1 MEGYVYILEVKDIA
15 LPVCKIGMTERNPRQ
30 RCAEIN
36 SGSTGDFIW
45 EVAHSFYVND
55 CRKFESIIHSK
66 LAPLRQKRREF
77 FNIGPDAGYTAVV
90 SILDSIDDIHVLDQ
104 PESVS
109 GSGEDPKTIRRVRA
123 SREFKKIDSE
133 YADLLQLFTSIL
145 NVKGRPFGQLNN
157 PRFGISDGNRGVQ
170 WNLVVSPHTDE
181 VWIGVNLEGSE
192 STGRWLIAD
201 FLISRPDI
209 ETLIRRVA
217 KPDEIFLS
225 FYRDAWQGAARLA
238 IREQYIGEKKFAL
251 AELND
256 EKWQSI
262 VDGALGC
269 LDESRDF
276 RGRKRNQTVTLESDG
291 RILERDVSPH
301 LVVQKKLR
309 LVGDKESN
317 INTVISELQPVY
329 DWVTSACKADNSA
342 TRSQD

>member
-1 MEGYVYILEVKDIA
+1 VL
-15 LPVCKIGMTERNPRQ
+15 
-30 RCAEIN
+30 
-36 SGSTGDFIW
+36 
-45 EVAHSFYVND
+45 
-55 CRKFESIIHSK
+55 
-66 LAPLRQKRREF
+66 
-77 FNIGPDAGYTAVV
+77 
-90 SILDSIDDIHVLDQ
+90 SILDSLDDIHVVDQ
-104 PESVS
+104 PDSDS
-109 GSGEDPKTIRRVRA
+109 NSHEDPTSARRVHA

-133 YADLLQLFTSIL
+133 YAELLQLFTSIL

-201 FLISRPDI
+201 FLNSRPDI
-209 ETLIRRVA
+209 ETLIRKVA
-217 KPDEIFLS
+217 EPNEIFLS

-262 VDGALGC
+262 LDGALGC

-317 INTVISELQPVY
+317 IKTVISELQPVY

-342 TRSQD
+342 NRSQD